1 MATNSTVQTVTGPVD
16 AAELGR
22 TLVHEHIRISYWG
35 EEYERHEGWNR
46 AETVALAVDKMGELL
61 DAGFRTFVDPCPIEL
76 GRDPEL
82 YAEIAQRS
90 GMNIVCTTGF
100 YTEHMGWGLPVYWR
114 ARDPEEVAEHYVA
127 ELTEGIAGT
136 GGIRPGA
143 IKAATGLDV
152 TDAERRMLTGAALAQ
167 HETGVAIITHTENSR
182 HGDVQQDIFE
192 SGGAELGRVLI
203 GHQDEQ
209 EDVAPIR
216 KLAGTGH
223 VRRHRPHRPRD
234 PGPRRAASRPR
245 RDAGARGLHEPGL
258 PLAGPH
264 LRVDRAPLDHVDAAR
279 GAGTAR
285 RDGRGDRVA
294 GHEAALHVHR
304 HGLRPD
310 AEGARRHRRRRREDL
325 RRQPAAAPRRVLSTR
340 SASSAGPGGRPRNI
354 RRPTP
359 TRHRPGPNPHR
370 RTST

>member
-35 EEYERHEGWNR
+35 EEYDRGEGWNR
-46 AETVALAVDKMGELL
+46 AETVAIAVDKMTELL

-167 HETGVAIITHTENSR
+167 HETSVAIITHTENSR

-216 KLAGTGH
+216 KLAERGTFVGIDRIGLEILAPD
-223 VRRHRPHRPRD
+223 VRRADHVATLVREGFTNQVCLSQDHICALTAPRSIMWTPPEARARRAEMAEAIAWQVTKRPYTYIVTDFVPMLKERGVTDADVERIFVD
-234 PGPRRAASRPR
+234 NPRRLL
-245 RDAGARGLHEPGL
+245 AGA
-258 PLAGPH
+258 
-264 LRVDRAPLDHVDAAR
+264 
-279 GAGTAR
+279 
-285 RDGRGDRVA
+285 
-294 GHEAALHVHR
+294 
-304 HGLRPD
+304 
-310 AEGARRHRRRRREDL
+310 
-325 RRQPAAAPRRVLSTR
+325 
-340 SASSAGPGGRPRNI
+340 
-354 RRPTP
+354 
-359 TRHRPGPNPHR
+359 
-370 RTST
+370 